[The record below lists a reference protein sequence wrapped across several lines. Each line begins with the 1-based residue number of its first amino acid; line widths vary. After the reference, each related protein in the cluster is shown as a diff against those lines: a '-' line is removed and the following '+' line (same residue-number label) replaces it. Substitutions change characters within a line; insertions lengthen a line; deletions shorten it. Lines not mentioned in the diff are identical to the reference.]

1 MPGPGKPFQKG
12 NSGNPGGRP
21 KGLAKLVRDILG
33 PSGMADVIRA
43 QHKIA
48 LGHHPLADELGEA
61 APVVHSR
68 ECTGAATWL
77 RDSGFGR
84 PQQSMDLTSGGE
96 KLGGGSVVVDVSG
109 LSEVE
114 LASIEAA
121 AVAALAE
128 GDVDGEE
135 PDGGA
140 EPDDEPIH

>member
-1 MPGPGKPFQKG
+1 MPGPGKPFAKG

-33 PSGMADVIRA
+33 PQGMADVIRA

-48 LGHHPLADELGEA
+48 LGQHPLADELGA
-61 APVVHSR
+61 DAPVVQAR

-96 KLGGGSVVVDVSG
+96 KLGGGSVTVDVSG
-109 LSEVE
+109 LSEGE

-128 GDVDGEE
+128 GDGEE